1 MRVHSE
7 CLIGDIFGS
16 ERCDCG
22 NKLALAMTQIE
33 EAGRGVL
40 VYLRGQE
47 GSGIGLDHKLHSY
60 GLQENEIEEAE
71 TSEELQLPVHSLEYG
86 IGAQVLFSLVSF
98 YPH

>member
-16 ERCDCG
+16 ARCNCG
-22 NKLALAMTQIE
+22 NKLANTMKQIE

-47 GSGIGLDHKLHSY
+47 GNGLGLDHMPHSY
-60 GLQENEIEEAE
+60 KSQQNQLETPE
-71 TSEELQLPVHSLEYG
+71 TSEELHSTVNSHEYG
-86 IGAQVLFSLVSF
+86 IGAQV
-98 YPH
+98 